1 MKDQD
6 KIEEQLPVEI
16 DASDDAIIAQCILK
30 HDICP
35 LKTPIKFNSKTY
47 DCLIRVRRAKV
58 GDRIQAVKW
67 SIDQYDG
74 EFMDAVRAHL
84 LSEICEFGTL
94 VLEREEPIKTKDK
107 TKNKDVITIKS
118 ARLKDEPVTLP
129 VDTIIDMMDVGDYVN
144 ASYLMGKN

>member
-1 MKDQD
+1 MKDQE
-6 KIEEQLPVEI
+6 KIEEQLLVEI
-16 DASDDAIIAQCILK
+16 DATDDAIIAQCILK

-35 LKTPIKFNSKTY
+35 LKTPIKFNGKTY

-74 EFMDAVRAHL
+74 EFMDAVRAYL

-94 VLEREEPIKTKDK
+94 VLEREEPTNTKDK
-107 TKNKDVITIKS
+107 TQNKDAITIKS
-118 ARLKDEPVTLP
+118 AGLKDDPVVLP